1 MFLLI
6 PFYLIFALI
15 MIRYF
20 MKRYTGQH
28 KWRRFF
34 LLAFLFYLP
43 VGWDVILGRAYF
55 YYLCNKD
62 GGVHIYQTVEL
73 EPEYWN
79 EDGSPRFYTE
89 RGAFDSSVFG
99 GRYVISNSDDRYTK
113 KVFDITKDVD
123 EVIDV
128 VSGKKIGEWVMYVNR
143 GGWLMNLYNPFG
155 QTGDRCHR
163 SSDMPDN
170 PSIKEVNLTTPV
182 GVILR
187 EYAKFTSYI
196 FLKKDANKGEMK

>member
-15 MIRYF
+15 MIYYF

-55 YYLCNKD
+55 YYLCSKD

-73 EPEYWN
+73 GQEYWSK
-79 EDGSPRFYTE
+79 DGSPKFYAE
-89 RGAFDSSVFG
+89 KWPFDNTILG
-99 GRYVISNSDDRYTK
+99 RRYVFERPDDRYT
-113 KVFDITKDVD
+113 TKRIFKIVKYTRAI
-123 EVIDV
+123 IDTATKQV
-128 VSGKKIGEWVMYVNR
+128 MGEWVTYENF
-143 GGWLMNLYNPFG
+143 GGWVMNTGTPFG
-155 QTGDRCHR
+155 YSSSPCH
-163 SSDMPDN
+163 SYSNTPDN
-170 PSIKEVNLTTPV
+170 PNSMGASKPEHK
-182 GVILR
+182 
-187 EYAKFTSYI
+187 KFISYI
-196 FLKKDANKGEMK
+196 FLMESVNQGEKQ